1 MPIIQKEEIIARRNE
16 TGRRIKCKKCMNDR
30 DFQQMA
36 RNELLLRATVEQ
48 FYSKGNII
56 FCDSCNINL
65 YSFIFE
71 LEEKK
76 LEETPVSPLSE
87 GEINPEE
94 TPVSPLSEGEINPEE
109 TPVSPLS
116 EGEINPEEFP
126 VHLYPP
132 ESNVF
137 GKEDQKES

>member
-1 MPIIQKEEIIARRNE
+1 MPIIQKETIIARRNE

-36 RNELLLRATVEQ
+36 KNELLLRATVEQ
-48 FYSKGNII
+48 LYSKGNII
-56 FCDSCNINL
+56 FCDACNINL

-87 GEINPEE
+87 GEINPDEF
-94 TPVSPLSEGEINPEE
+94 TVSPLSEGEINPD
-109 TPVSPLS
+109 
-116 EGEINPEEFP
+116 EFP
-126 VHLYPP
+126 MHLYPP
-132 ESNVF
+132 ESSVF

>member
-1 MPIIQKEEIIARRNE
+1 MSIIQKEEIIARRNE

-36 RNELLLRATVEQ
+36 KNELLLRATVEQ
-48 FYSKGNII
+48 LYSKGNII
-56 FCDSCNINL
+56 FCDACNINL

-76 LEETPVSPLSE
+76 LEETSVSPS
-87 GEINPEE
+87 
-94 TPVSPLSEGEINPEE
+94 
-109 TPVSPLS
+109 S

-126 VHLYPP
+126 VPPLPEVKTNPEEAPVPSLPEVEINPEEFPMHLYPP
-132 ESNVF
+132 ESSVF

>member
-1 MPIIQKEEIIARRNE
+1 MPIIKKEAIIARTNE
-16 TGRRIKCKKCMNDR
+16 TGRRIKCKKCLNDR

-48 FYSKGNII
+48 LYSKGSII
-56 FCDSCNINL
+56 FCDRCNINL

-87 GEINPEE
+87 GEIDPEE
-94 TPVSPLSEGEINPEE
+94 TPVSPLSEGEIDPEE

-116 EGEINPEEFP
+116 EGEIDPEEFP
-126 VHLYPP
+126 VSFVSEGGINP
-132 ESNVF
+132 
-137 GKEDQKES
+137 K

>member
-1 MPIIQKEEIIARRNE
+1 M
-16 TGRRIKCKKCMNDR
+16 GS
-30 DFQQMA
+30 
-36 RNELLLRATVEQ
+36 LH
-48 FYSKGNII
+48 
-56 FCDSCNINL
+56 CNINL

-76 LEETPVSPLSE
+76 LEETPVPPLSE

-94 TPVSPLSEGEINPEE
+94 TPVSPLSEGETNPEE
-109 TPVSPLS
+109 FPVSPLS
-116 EGEINPEEFP
+116 EAEINPEEFP
-126 VHLYPP
+126 MHLYPP